1 MENNTLQETVQQTS
15 FNIRNAMRVYGH
27 SDDYITFAAVTYV
40 LYKISMQINPN
51 ITYEAL
57 MDTLQPNERM
67 FIEDCVGNILKEK
80 ALWKD
85 MTNIAMQSVP
95 AVFARILLQPVMA
108 NGREYI
114 GDRPESILKLM
125 DNLLDLQDDDNC
137 CETFYGCGDA
147 LIYFVNKYNCAFHSM
162 EVDTQ
167 LKGIAECRLGL
178 LNKNVKIEQGWF
190 IEKAYNAKAESI
202 KYDKIY
208 SFHPLGLRI
217 GGMYGKNVGDKFL
230 EKAKT
235 IFKKLTLKKSTSFD
249 WAIALTSSLMLKDDG
264 KAVLVVPDGCLFNG
278 SDEQVRRYFIENGL
292 LEAVIALP
300 SKMFMSLGVNVSLLV
315 ISKGNKFARLV
326 NARDICQTG
335 RRQNTFS
342 DEDIAKIMDE
352 YKNGGKNTVDV
363 TPGDVQPN
371 MYTLS
376 PERYLA
382 AESLHLNNPVPL
394 EEVVLNIGRP
404 ALLSAKELDECTSEE
419 PTDIRFVRLAD
430 IQDGIISSRLPYLK
444 DIDSK
449 YERYYLED
457 GDLILSK
464 MGYPFKVAIAKVEA
478 GEKILPI
485 GNMYVIKVDK
495 DKIDLHY
502 LKAFLES
509 AKGIAVLKSI
519 AVGTSIPVINVAA
532 LQKMPVEL
540 PDKDIQ
546 DKIAKK
552 YQAVT
557 DEIEILKM
565 KLARATEKLSNI
577 MEE

>member
-1 MENNTLQETVQQTS
+1 MDNNTLRTNVQQTS
-15 FNIRNAMRVYGH
+15 FEIKNVMRIYGH
-27 SDDYITFAAVTYV
+27 SDAYINFAAVTYV
-40 LYKISMQINPN
+40 LYKISIQIDPN

-108 NGREYI
+108 NGRGYI
-114 GDRPESILKLM
+114 GERPESILKLIGS
-125 DNLLDLQDDDNC
+125 LLDIQQDDHC
-137 CETFYGCGDA
+137 YETFSGCGDA
-147 LIYFVNKYNCAFHSM
+147 LLYFANKYNCAFHSM

-167 LKGIAECRLGL
+167 LKSIAECRLNL
-178 LNKNVKIEQGWF
+178 LNKPVKIEQGWF
-190 IEKAYNAKAESI
+190 IENAYNGKSEFI

-217 GGMYGKNVGDKFL
+217 GGMYGKNVGDEFL
-230 EKAKT
+230 KNAKT
-235 IFKKLTLKKSTSFD
+235 IFKKLTLKKNTSFD
-249 WAIALTSSLMLKDDG
+249 WAVALTSSLMLKDKG

-278 SDEQVRRYFIENGL
+278 ADEQVRRYFVENGL

-404 ALLSAKELDECTSEE
+404 APLSAKELDECTSEE

-464 MGYPFKVAIAKVEA
+464 MGYPFKVAIAKVEE
-478 GEKILPI
+478 GEKVLPV

-557 DEIEILKM
+557 DEIEILKF
-565 KLARATEKLSNI
+565 KLARAMEKLNNI

>member
-1 MENNTLQETVQQTS
+1 MDNKELQEKVRKNS
-15 FNIRNAMRVYGH
+15 LYIDNAIRGYAHR
-27 SDDYITFAAVTYV
+27 SDYTTFAGMTYL
-40 LYKISMQINPN
+40 LYKVSVQINPN
-51 ITYEAL
+51 ITYQEILASL
-57 MDTLQPNERM
+57 KPEEQML
-67 FIEDCVGNILKEK
+67 IEDCLSGIDINQKMWEDLK
-80 ALWKD
+80 
-85 MTNIAMQSVP
+85 NFAMQSGA
-95 AVFARILLQPVMA
+95 AVFAQILLQPSFNTMT
-108 NGREYI
+108 EYT
-114 GDRPESILKLM
+114 GERPESILKLV
-125 DNLLDLQDDDNC
+125 DNLLDIQVDDDC
-137 CETFYGCGDA
+137 CETFSGCGDA
-147 LIYFVNKYNCAFHSM
+147 LLYFANKYNCAFHSM
-162 EVDTQ
+162 EVSAK

-190 IEKAYNAKAESI
+190 IENAYNAKAESI

-217 GGMYGKNVGDKFL
+217 GGMYGKNVGDEFF
-230 EKAKT
+230 ENAKT

-249 WAIALTSSLMLKDDG
+249 WAVALTSSLMLKDGG

-326 NARDICQTG
+326 NARDICQAG

-404 ALLSAKELDECTSEE
+404 APLSAKELDEYTSEE

-430 IQDGIISSRLPYLK
+430 IQEGVIGADLPYLK
-444 DIDSK
+444 DVDSK
-449 YERYYLED
+449 YEKYYLED

-464 MGYPFKVAIAKVEA
+464 MGYPFKVAIAKVEE
-478 GEKILPI
+478 GEKILPV

-557 DEIEILKM
+557 DEIEILKF
-565 KLARATEKLSNI
+565 KLARAMEKLSNI